1 MVVVSKLDRK
11 LNDAPDP
18 DGDQADTTNAGHD
31 LLQVGNV
38 VGALSHQA
46 HDP

>member
-1 MVVVSKLDRK
+1 MPKLHRK

-18 DGDQADTTNAGHD
+18 DGDQTDTTNARHD

-38 VGALSHQA
+38 VGALLRQTHNQ
-46 HDP
+46 